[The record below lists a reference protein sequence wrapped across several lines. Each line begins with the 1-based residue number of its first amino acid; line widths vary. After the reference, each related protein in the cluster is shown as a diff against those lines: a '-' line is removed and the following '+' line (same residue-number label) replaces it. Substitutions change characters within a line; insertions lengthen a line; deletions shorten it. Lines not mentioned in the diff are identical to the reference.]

1 VLTDGVLQAAWE
13 LSGAWKS
20 TEVGWNVR
28 SGCSVEQDMPVLEI
42 LRFRAVLQVL
52 LQTAAT
58 LVAADWGDGRLVN
71 HRVSA
76 FRCHDELW
84 SVVEARK

>member
-1 VLTDGVLQAAWE
+1 
-13 LSGAWKS
+13 
-20 TEVGWNVR
+20 
-28 SGCSVEQDMPVLEI
+28 MPVLEI

-84 SVVEARK
+84 SVVEAHK